1 MTVKKKVL
9 FFWVTIPCE
18 DGTGSCNYDNICA
31 MLPIPN
37 PCPSAFKTYKIPC
50 QCPIQ
55 SGNYYLPLSPAFT
68 FSSGSLP
75 SWLESGDYKVEAKVN
90 DNSGTEILCLD
101 LGFTVEAN

>member
-1 MTVKKKVL
+1 M
-9 FFWVTIPCE
+9 
-18 DGTGSCNYDNICA
+18 
-31 MLPIPN
+31 
-37 PCPSAFKTYKIPC
+37 
-50 QCPIQ
+50 
-55 SGNYYLPLSPAFT
+55 SPAFT